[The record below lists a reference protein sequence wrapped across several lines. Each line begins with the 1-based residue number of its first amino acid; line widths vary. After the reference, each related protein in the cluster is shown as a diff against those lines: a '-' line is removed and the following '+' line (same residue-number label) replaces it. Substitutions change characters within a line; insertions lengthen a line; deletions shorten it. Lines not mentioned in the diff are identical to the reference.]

1 MDADTRCELYGY
13 RIAENIGRDL
23 ARKLLE
29 YGCPPD
35 VLFGEVLEACHY
47 AGVVLD
53 RVTRSVAEAEAA
65 DGDLDTARELLFA
78 AEHFRRVMRDRL
90 PDHLDLRTI
99 PGDSPDGVEII
110 RRGESW
116 DRRD

>member
-29 YGCPPD
+29 YGYPPD
-35 VLFGEVLEACHY
+35 ILFGEILEACHY

-53 RVTRSVAEAEAA
+53 RVTRSVAEAEAN
-65 DGDLDTARELLFA
+65 DGDIDTARELLHA
-78 AEHFRRVMRDRL
+78 AEHFRRVMHGRI
-90 PDHLDLRTI
+90 PPTLDLRTI
-99 PGDSPDGVEII
+99 PGDSPNGVEII